1 MNGADIYMI
10 ALILVC
16 AVGLIGRSFL
26 METDD
31 KEETNKNKEQ

>member
-16 AVGLIGRSFL
+16 AVGLIGQTL
-26 METDD
+26 LTEGTEKKDEV
-31 KEETNKNKEQ
+31 KHEEQ